1 MSIWGKIGED
11 LGVKEWAKACGI
23 NQAAHASR
31 RPLVAAEVRSGLWDR
46 KRVRMLQLQ
55 LKKWPACHSLFLN
68 LHRLHKSGELTL
80 EQMAET
86 EEAARKAA
94 TLHCLHIISRP
105 QVPLMDSSVEAVLV
119 RHLAEHASVMT
130 LQVRTLTM
138 PLDFPKLQHLVL
150 DLGAFSHTGAKEQ
163 DDWGPLQSISKL
175 RGLRTLYIQAL
186 DIAIEEPADL
196 RHCVHL
202 QHVALKGI
210 QLAGRSALPKRCGLH
225 VTNG

>member
-1 MSIWGKIGED
+1 
-11 LGVKEWAKACGI
+11 
-23 NQAAHASR
+23 
-31 RPLVAAEVRSGLWDR
+31 
-46 KRVRMLQLQ
+46 MLQLQ

-150 DLGAFSHTGAKEQ
+150 DLGAFSHTGAKSKMTGDPYSLSASCEVS
-163 DDWGPLQSISKL
+163 GLCTYKLLISLLKS
-175 RGLRTLYIQAL
+175 LRTS
-186 DIAIEEPADL
+186 DIA
-196 RHCVHL
+196 CTCNTW
-202 QHVALKGI
+202 
-210 QLAGRSALPKRCGLH
+210 S
-225 VTNG
+225 